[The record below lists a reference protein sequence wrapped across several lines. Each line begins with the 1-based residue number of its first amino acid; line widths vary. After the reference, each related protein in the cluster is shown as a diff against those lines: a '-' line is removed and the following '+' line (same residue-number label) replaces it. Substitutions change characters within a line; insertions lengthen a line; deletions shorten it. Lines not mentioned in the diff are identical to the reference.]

1 MHVSELPE
9 TAGKNPLASF
19 QAGQE
24 ISAKILAIDLPNKKV
39 SLSARAI
46 ADDEAQ
52 GQVREYMEAAVNSG
66 SHSLGESFPQE
77 LRQKS
82 HKAE

>member
-1 MHVSELPE
+1 
-9 TAGKNPLASF
+9 LASF

-24 ISAKILAIDLPNKKV
+24 ISAKILAIDLQNKKV

-46 ADDEAQ
+46 TDEESQ
-52 GQVREYMEAAVNSG
+52 GHVREYMEAAVNSG
-66 SHSLGESFPQE
+66 NHSLGESFPKE